1 MLDQEL
7 IAISEDFTIFNKYV
21 DGIDSVDGQTFDL
34 ISQALKLESTTFTDS
49 ECIAIIED
57 IIKRYHEWHKVDAE
71 KVSQ

>member
-7 IAISEDFTIFNKYV
+7 VAISENPKSFNKYV

-49 ECIAIIED
+49 ECISIIED
-57 IIKRYHEWHKVDAE
+57 IIKRYHEWHKMDAE
-71 KVSQ
+71 RAS